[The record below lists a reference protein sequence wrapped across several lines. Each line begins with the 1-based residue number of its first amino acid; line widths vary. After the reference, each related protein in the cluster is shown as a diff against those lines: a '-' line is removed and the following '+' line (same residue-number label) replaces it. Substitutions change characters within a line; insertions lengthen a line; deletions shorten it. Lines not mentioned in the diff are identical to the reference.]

1 LAYDLVEKRLREGTA
16 TSQETTHF
24 LKMGS
29 VKERLEREKIVEEN
43 KLLRE
48 KTEALQAAKR
58 MDEMY
63 AQAINAMREY
73 SGHGDSD
80 DEDY

>member
-1 LAYDLVEKRLREGTA
+1 
-16 TSQETTHF
+16 
-24 LKMGS
+24 MGS